1 MLAERGAENVRV
13 SLLRDGRRLAA
24 DNFGNFGLLREQHVD
39 QHRPRENRS
48 ENDEGL
54 VVEHL
59 LYLRARNARVAL
71 GIEQGRLDLAPEDA
85 ALGVDLIDRQQHP
98 VAEVGTR
105 HRAGAGQFENGRN
118 VDGRLR
124 ENRTGNANPRD
135 NH

>member
-1 MLAERGAENVRV
+1 MLTERGAENVRV

-24 DNFGNFGLLREQHVD
+24 DDLGNFGLLREQHVD
-39 QHRPRENRS
+39 QHRPREDGA

-71 GIEQGRLDLAPEDA
+71 RVEQRRFDLAPENA

-98 VAEVGTR
+98 VAEIGAR
-105 HRAGAGQFENGRN
+105 HRAGAGQFENGGN